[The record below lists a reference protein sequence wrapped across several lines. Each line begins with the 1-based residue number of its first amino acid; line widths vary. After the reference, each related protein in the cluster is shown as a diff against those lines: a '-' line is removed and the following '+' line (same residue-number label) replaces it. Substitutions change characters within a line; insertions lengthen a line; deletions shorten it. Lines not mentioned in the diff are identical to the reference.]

1 MSRDSRIKVT
11 SGKSLYG
18 PNDFQ
23 INEDEPLISFFNH
36 CLPRE
41 PLSAKLPRCGNE
53 CSADR
58 LSIDCGSLEIYFRR
72 TVRVP
77 ESGKPNNLPPGLGAF
92 SLYNVAE
99 FSRVLPQ
106 DMVEKGGLF
115 FAMYQREAMWLQF
128 TSNKKFAIRI
138 YVGGVN
144 GITGE
149 PMIPNMATLLKRQNG
164 VEKKQDYIIVPEQP
178 WVDGIATGPG
188 IVKQFVAVPYGSGY
202 SIEHQITGS
211 ETTGG
216 IQFEVIPEYKTSVR
230 FEGADIYRTPHE
242 LGVSIGSEMT
252 MTNLEIPT
260 TTYSGMQNV
269 PTCGHMSLFV
279 KTLTGKTITL
289 LAESCDTIDVLK
301 SKIQDKEGI
310 PPDQQRLIW
319 RGHEL
324 QEDRKLSYYNIQ
336 GGMTIHLV
344 LRLRGG
350 GELLPAMSFG
360 AGGMIKQAINRD
372 YNNPCIWDVE
382 RAKVFNVQVL
392 NAAQFEHITK
402 IMAPPTPVDVKVYAA
417 AGLPFFDIFNEV
429 PTDVHGYD
437 LFKIIKT
444 VSTLDWMIGGGTGV
458 TYEPG
463 VSVPLHKCK
472 CQNNMLGC
480 VIRPCNHAVCL
491 ECASYGSCTRC
502 PVCMKSVTKVV
513 GIAAPMGAPGMEL
526 IPKLP
531 VVLLDITQ
539 VDDGREKFVSIVRGG
554 TK

>member
-1 MSRDSRIKVT
+1 MHIPTMSRDSPVKVT

-41 PLSAKLPRCGNE
+41 PLSAKLPRHGNE
-53 CSADR
+53 CSTDR
-58 LSIDCGSLEIYFRR
+58 LSVDSDSLQISFRR

-77 ESGKPNNLPPGLGAF
+77 ETGEPNNLPPGLGAF
-92 SLYNVAE
+92 PLYNVSE
-99 FSRVLPQ
+99 FSHVLPQ

-128 TSNKKFAIRI
+128 NSNKKFAIRI

-202 SIEHQITGS
+202 SIEYQITGS
-211 ETTGG
+211 ETTSG
-216 IQFEVIPEYKTSVR
+216 IQFEVIPAYETSVR
-230 FEGADIYRTPHE
+230 FKGVDIYRTPHE
-242 LGVSIGSEMT
+242 LGLSLGSEMT
-252 MTNLEIPT
+252 MTNLKILPSPT
-260 TTYSGMQNV
+260 TTYSG
-269 PTCGHMSLFV
+269 MSLFV

-289 LAESCDTIDVLK
+289 WAESCDTIHALK
-301 SKIQDKEGI
+301 SKIQDKEGV
-310 PPDQQRLIW
+310 PPDQQRLILT
-319 RGHEL
+319 GNEL
-324 QEDRKLSYYNIQ
+324 QDGLTLSDCNIQ
-336 GGMTIHLV
+336 KNSTILLV

-350 GELLPAMSFG
+350 GELLPTMSFG
-360 AGGMIKQAINRD
+360 AGGMIKQAINED
-372 YNNPCIWDVE
+372 CNNPRIWDAE

-392 NAAQFEHITK
+392 NAAHFEHITK
-402 IMAPPTPVDVKVYAA
+402 MMAPPTPVDVKVYTA

-429 PTDVHGYD
+429 PTDIHGYD
-437 LFKIIKT
+437 AFKTIKS
-444 VSTLDWMIGGGTGV
+444 VSMLDRVMGEGTGV

-463 VSVPLHKCK
+463 VGVPLQKCK

-480 VIRPCNHAVCL
+480 VIRPCNHAVCS
-491 ECASYGSCTRC
+491 ECASYGSCTWC
-502 PVCMKSVTKVV
+502 PVCKKSVTKVV
-513 GIAAPMGAPGMEL
+513 GIAGPMGAPGMESV
-526 IPKLP
+526 PKLP
-531 VVLLDITQ
+531 VVLLEMTQ